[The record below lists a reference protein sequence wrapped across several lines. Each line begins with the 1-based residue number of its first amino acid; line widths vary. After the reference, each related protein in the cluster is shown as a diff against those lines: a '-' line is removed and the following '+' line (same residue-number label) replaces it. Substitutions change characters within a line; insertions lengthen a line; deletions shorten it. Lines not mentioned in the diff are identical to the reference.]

1 MSDTKIERTSLFS
14 DVDLQQSKQPWTPF
28 CEGGSFI
35 CETCIGSCGVE
46 EFAERKEAYLR
57 SGHKREPLWKQELR
71 NRLAMSVQARASG
84 GSPSRLALNY
94 PIPNASGGPIYED
107 FVFIRGLED
116 SEVAAFV
123 EAAQAAISSSD
134 TEEAWDR
141 FLEPYW
147 AALTLPRRP
156 APAVVDPFAGDDG
169 FIDEAELD
177 ELIRPA
183 GAMVSR
189 RFPRVS

>member
-84 GSPSRLALNY
+84 GSPSRLALNN
-94 PIPNASGGPIYED
+94 PIPNASGGP
-107 FVFIRGLED
+107 
-116 SEVAAFV
+116 STKT
-123 EAAQAAISSSD
+123 SSSS
-134 TEEAWDR
+134 
-141 FLEPYW
+141 
-147 AALTLPRRP
+147 AASKTARSQRSLKQRRRRSRPLTRKRH
-156 APAVVDPFAGDDG
+156 GTG
-169 FIDEAELD
+169 SW
-177 ELIRPA
+177 
-183 GAMVSR
+183 SR
-189 RFPRVS
+189 TGPHSPCRGVLRLRSSIPLQATMASSTRLSLTS